1 MQELKGLGVAMITPF
16 QANEAVDYH
25 ALERLVNH
33 LHTGADFL
41 VVMGTT
47 GESVTLTEKE
57 EFEVLDFI
65 LEINKQKLPVVFG
78 IGGNNTARVAA
89 QMKSFDR
96 KGVIAFLS
104 ASPAYNKPTQEGIF
118 RHYSALSK
126 ASKLPIILYNVP
138 GRTASNVLP
147 TTVLKI
153 AESCKNIIGIKEAAG
168 SIEQVMELRRI
179 LPGNFLLLS
188 GDDNL
193 ALPHMACGGDGIIS
207 VVGNAYPKMF
217 SEVIHASANGD
228 FETAR
233 KLHFALLP
241 LIENLFKE
249 GNPGGIK
256 ETLMHLG
263 ICQNHMRL
271 PLYPVSETLSKHLK
285 ENTEKLAGVYHHG

>member
-1 MQELKGLGVAMITPF
+1 MQELKGMGVAMVTPF
-16 QANEAVDYH
+16 QANGAVDYNG
-25 ALERLVNH
+25 LERLVNH

-65 LEINKQKLPVVFG
+65 IEVNKSKLPIVFG
-78 IGGNNTARVAA
+78 IGGNNTAQVAGR
-89 QMKSFDR
+89 MKSFNR
-96 KGVIAFLS
+96 QGVVAFLS

-118 RHYSALSK
+118 RHYSALNE
-126 ASKLPIILYNVP
+126 ASNLPIILYNVP
-138 GRTASNVLP
+138 GRTASNMLP
-147 TTVLKI
+147 VTVLKI
-153 AESCKNIIGIKEAAG
+153 AKSCKNIIGIKEAAG

-179 LPGNFLLLS
+179 LPADFLLLS

-228 FETAR
+228 FKTAQ

-241 LIENLFKE
+241 LIANLFRE

-271 PLYPVSETLSKHLK
+271 PLYPVSETLSKDLR
-285 ENTEKLAGVYHHG
+285 ENVENLSGVYQ